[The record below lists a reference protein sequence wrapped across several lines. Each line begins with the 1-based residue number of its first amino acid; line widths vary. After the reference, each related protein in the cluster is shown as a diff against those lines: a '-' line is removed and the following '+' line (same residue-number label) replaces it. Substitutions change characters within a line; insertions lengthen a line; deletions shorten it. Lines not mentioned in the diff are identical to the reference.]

1 MKKYERV
8 ISLLKGV
15 LIAYIITVVML
26 LVMTFLL
33 QKFDLSEVVVEIG
46 ILVCYVVSS
55 LIAGMCYAINAKSR
69 KFEKMSRK
77 ENYFLLFSWS
87 ILYQETWSRWLNI
100 LQNHNVSDYMVLYLQ
115 ICHHLFYNLIESTL
129 GFFCC
134 CFLSL

>member
-69 KFEKMSRK
+69 KFAWGMLAG
-77 ENYFLLFSWS
+77 FLYYAVLLVISVVVEADFQLLSTSS
-87 ILYQETWSRWLNI
+87 ITTLL
-100 LQNHNVSDYMVLYLQ
+100 
-115 ICHHLFYNLIESTL
+115 ICVGSGML
-129 GFFCC
+129 GGMFK
-134 CFLSL
+134 